1 MRTPYNDGL
10 SSPASTSVS
19 NSEYPNSCR
28 SKVLISFGNYYSL
41 YRRRLFQAL
50 LVLLAISFSQCSK
63 EDGPDPTLTP
73 TGISIS
79 GIVQA
84 PAGTTAKSEAS
95 GPAGI
100 TAKSET
106 SGETPLP
113 NTKVDLYRLGDY
125 FSNPAAAQPLITI
138 TTGAAGRFTA
148 QGIPA
153 NTDILA
159 ITQSEPRLS
168 AIYLNVSVQTSLDIN
183 TATTLTAEYLAP
195 DLHAGQSLTNQ
206 RLQSVLQRAA
216 VITVALSGNELLAIL
231 NGLLPG
237 EFGQGFPDN
246 PPPQFQYILNELSG
260 IQQIDCSSITFSLE
274 QGKPGTVVEVVGLLP
289 EMGDEPMLWVSSI
302 SNITG
307 LTEGKHLAYFER
319 TEGDKGVFVVPLHPT
334 MLMEGGEVLLTL
346 ISEDETLACSPRPFT
361 IQALEVAQGVF
372 EEMID
377 QLEASLNHLSEVL
390 GADPEVL
397 LVADVKTLD
406 PSLAALATG
415 LKGVKGPDNPYS
427 LRAILSGQAKI
438 DGVAIFDGPAKAI
451 AETMMVSSGLADIFQ
466 AISSNTLEIE
476 VEQVGENERL
486 SAKTSKDQLTLD
498 PISLHILMEVQDK
511 LNDRNGPLSK
521 ALNEAFGIM
530 MGGISVGATAVGAVP
545 IGAVAGI
552 AGTAVTIQQLVMDI
566 IVDLLPSK
574 LDGFLMEVDPAVFDE
589 DDPDPGLWEAKLVS
603 SNKGYTFDWPTALG
617 LIPGWGKLGGGVAWV
632 TRGSTA
638 FKQGVE
644 IGFQVSLDAAKSV
657 FGIVEGSN
665 MKLNPNEFVVEVD
678 PNRNLESRFFE
689 WEMRTITTEKGGDP
703 IVLDGGNAL
712 LYHNREVGTSEIRI
726 RTTGNYFQGQVVN
739 NNRQLGVAPIIV
751 EVLELSGGA
760 LFAPPVYMEVDEE
773 ATLQA
778 NVENALDEEVTW
790 KVTPNNTG
798 LVIHPIADNRVL
810 IVSNEPGEY
819 VVVAESASRMGPR
832 AANNPV
838 RWGSARVI
846 VDGLRVNNPNCLAK
860 GENFQFEARFG
871 NEPIEFSELNWTIIG
886 PGNIN
891 SSGVYSSNQEGN
903 IKVEFSLKKNPLT
916 TKTVEFQ
923 VRQKCPNQYSVNIA
937 GGPLAGIYAGEI
949 EYDDDDYIVIPSH
962 INLETD
968 FGLIGKTSASLNML
982 APNIWVKMTI
992 LMDNGVPR
1000 LVGAET
1006 DDSFVMLTVADRLM
1020 VGVQGQITLSNYKTH
1035 IDFMGN
1041 ESAWSGTV
1049 EFSGLFGFAA
1059 DENSPLFP
1067 ASGRIVV
1074 MPFPEEED

>member
-1 MRTPYNDGL
+1 MQLIRPLFLSFTVFVSAQSVRKTSARTANLAGKNSHL
-10 SSPASTSVS
+10 S
-19 NSEYPNSCR
+19 R
-28 SKVLISFGNYYSL
+28 FLSL
-41 YRRRLFQAL
+41 YITHTPRGA
-50 LVLLAISFSQCSK
+50 
-63 EDGPDPTLTP
+63 PD
-73 TGISIS
+73 
-79 GIVQA
+79 
-84 PAGTTAKSEAS
+84 
-95 GPAGI
+95 
-100 TAKSET
+100 
-106 SGETPLP
+106 
-113 NTKVDLYRLGDY
+113 
-125 FSNPAAAQPLITI
+125 
-138 TTGAAGRFTA
+138 AAGRFTA

-153 NTDILA
+153 NSDILA
-159 ITQSEPRLS
+159 ITQSDPRLS
-168 AIYLNVSVQTSLDIN
+168 AIYLNATTQTSLDIN

-195 DLHAGQSLTNQ
+195 DLYAGQSLTNQ
-206 RLQSVLQRAA
+206 RLQLVLQRAA
-216 VITVALSGNELLAIL
+216 DITVSLSGNELLALL
-231 NGLLPG
+231 NGLLPS

-246 PPPQFQYILNELSG
+246 PQPQFQYVLNELSG
-260 IQQIDCSSITFSLE
+260 IQQLDCSGITFSAV
-274 QGKPGTVVEVVGLLP
+274 QGKPATVVEVVRLLP
-289 EMGDEPMLWVSSI
+289 EMGDEPLLWVSSI
-302 SNITG
+302 SNVTG
-307 LTEGKHLAYFER
+307 MTEGKHLAYFER
-319 TEGDKGVFVVPLHPT
+319 TDGDKGVFVVPLHPT
-334 MLMEGGEVLLTL
+334 MLMEGGEVSLTL
-346 ISEDETLACSPRPFT
+346 TSEDETFACQSWPFT
-361 IQALEVAQGVF
+361 IQALDAAQGVF
-372 EEMID
+372 EEIIN
-377 QLEASLNHLSEVL
+377 QLEASLYHLSDL
-390 GADPEVL
+390 MGADPEEL
-397 LVADVKTLD
+397 LAADVKTLD

-415 LKGVKGPDNPYS
+415 LKGVKGQDNPYS
-427 LRAILSGQAKI
+427 LRAILSGEATI
-438 DGVAIFDGPAKAI
+438 EGEAIFDGPAKAI
-451 AETMMVSSGLADIFQ
+451 AEAMMVSSGLADIFQ

-476 VEQVGENERL
+476 VEKVGDNERL
-486 SAKTSKDQLTLD
+486 SAKTNNDQLSLD

-511 LNDRNGPLSK
+511 LNERNGPLSK
-521 ALNEAFGIM
+521 AANEAFGIM

-589 DDPDPGLWEAKLVS
+589 DDPDPGQWEAKLVA

-617 LIPGWGKLGGGVAWV
+617 LIPGWGKVGGGVAWV

-678 PNRNLESRFFE
+678 PNRSQESRFFE

-703 IVLDGGNAL
+703 IVLDGGNAQ
-712 LYHNREVGTSEIRI
+712 LYHNREVGTAEIRI

-751 EVLELSGGA
+751 EVLELNGGA

-773 ATLQA
+773 AMLQA

-790 KVTPNNTG
+790 RVTPDNTG
-798 LVIHPIADNRVL
+798 LVIHPKADNQLL
-810 IVSNEPGEY
+810 IVSHEPGEY

-846 VDGLRVNNPNCLAK
+846 VDGLRVNNPNCLSR
-860 GENFQFEARFG
+860 GESFQFEARFG
-871 NEPIEFSELNWTIIG
+871 NEPIEFSELDWTING
-886 PGNIN
+886 PGSIS
-891 SSGVYSSNQEGN
+891 SSGMYSSNQEGN
-903 IKVEFSLKKNPLT
+903 VKVEFSLKKNPLT
-916 TKTVEFQ
+916 TETVEFQ

-949 EYDDDDYIVIPSH
+949 EYDDDNYTLIPSH

-968 FGLIGKTSASLNML
+968 FDLIGNTSASLNMVG
-982 APNIWVKMTI
+982 PNIWVMLTI

-1000 LVGAET
+1000 PVGSQT
-1006 DDSFVMLTVADRLM
+1006 GDSYVELIVADRLM
-1020 VGVQGQITLSNYKTH
+1020 VGVQGEITLSNYKTH
-1035 IDFMGN
+1035 FDFMGN

-1049 EFSGLFGFAA
+1049 EFSGMFGFAA